1 MGFLSFVTEI
11 FSGSIDAIN
20 KSNEHDHIERLQE
33 QKHRENEKGRIE
45 KGKERKE
52 ERIEKT
58 KARKY
63 DHKIAD
69 MKSYRAETQE
79 ARKEQNET
87 HNKRADDIKK
97 SSQKR
102 VDDAKEYSQKNSA
115 IANKRVDDAK
125 EYSQKNSA
133 IANKR
138 VDDAKEYAEKRIEST
153 SENTGSLLQI
163 QNQSHKQNQH
173 MLETVYSS
181 KDQYFNQAI
190 SMLEDVFSDGKD
202 SFDDILENDEKTR
215 PITES
220 KNKIKSKNEVIKEEL
235 IIIINDIKHLN
246 TDLTAMEASK
256 KTILEIREK
265 FSDSDLKIKLKEK
278 TVSILIIAGEINNK
292 EIEQIK
298 KEHELEISNEQ
309 LQIIKDH
316 LRSLEKNNFNLLS
329 KMQSDLR
336 AGRKMNEQLAIL
348 SNSTSYL
355 SKQADSKPSNDDSPS
370 PDYTDVIEGECS
382 PNNEK
387 TKLIS

>member
-1 MGFLSFVTEI
+1 MGFWSSVTEI
-11 FSGSIDAIN
+11 FTGSIDAIN
-20 KSNEHDHIERLQE
+20 KSNEQDHIERIGE
-33 QKHRENEKGRIE
+33 RER
-45 KGKERKE
+45 
-52 ERIEKT
+52 
-58 KARKY
+58 
-63 DHKIAD
+63 DHEHKMAD
-69 MKSYRAETQE
+69 MNSYRTETKE
-79 ARKEQNET
+79 IRKEQNET
-87 HNKRADDIKK
+87 NNN
-97 SSQKR
+97 R
-102 VDDAKEYSQKNSA
+102 VEDVKEYSQKNSA
-115 IANKRVDDAK
+115 I
-125 EYSQKNSA
+125 E
-133 IANKR
+133 NKR

-153 SENTGSLLQI
+153 AENTGSLLQI

-181 KDQYFNQAI
+181 KDQYFNQAV

-202 SFDDILENDEKTR
+202 SFDDMLENDGKIR
-215 PITES
+215 PIKES
-220 KNKIKSKNEVIKEEL
+220 KDKIKSKNEVIKEEL
-235 IIIINDIKHLN
+235 IIIKNDIKHLN

-370 PDYTDVIEGECS
+370 PNYADVIEGECS